1 MPRASAGNRHFV
13 PQLDPFG
20 RPLTAE
26 SASRLGTEQAGRV
39 PGKLIGGAVA
49 LVLAALVA
57 LGVVLALHADR
68 EKPVATVAKPRV
80 APAPPKLLAPT
91 AFSQAFYAAMSGS

>member
-1 MPRASAGNRHFV
+1 V